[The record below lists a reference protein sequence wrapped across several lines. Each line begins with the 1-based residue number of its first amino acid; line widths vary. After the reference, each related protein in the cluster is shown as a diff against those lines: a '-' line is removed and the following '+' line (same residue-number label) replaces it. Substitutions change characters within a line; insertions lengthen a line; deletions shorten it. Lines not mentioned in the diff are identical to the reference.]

1 MDCSP
6 PGSSVHGILQARI
19 LQWVAMSSSL
29 GSFWCRDGTYVC
41 YISCIGRS
49 VPPRVPPGKPISE
62 YIDVKTKVSMETVIW
77 NEMKHEWCKFPGNI
91 KDLLSYKGSLVAQSV
106 KNLPAMQETWVLL
119 LGKGDPLEKE
129 VATHSSVLAWKIP
142 STQEPGGLQFME
154 SLRGRH
160 DWAPENVQYKHKHM

>member
-19 LQWVAMSSSL
+19 LEWVAMSSSL
-29 GSFWCRDGTYVC
+29 GSFWRRDGTHVLYLLYWQVGF
-41 YISCIGRS
+41 STNATWEAHF
-49 VPPRVPPGKPISE
+49 RV
-62 YIDVKTKVSMETVIW
+62 YWCQTKVSMETVIW

-91 KDLLSYKGSLVAQSV
+91 KDLLSHKGSLVAQSV
-106 KNLPAMQETWVLL
+106 KNLPAMQETWVPL

-142 STQEPGGLQFME
+142 LTEEPGELQFME
-154 SLRGRH
+154 SLRARH
-160 DWAPENVQYKHKHM
+160 DWATENVQYRHEHI